1 MNLLT
6 LRSIREILYRKCSEW
21 ALSGR
26 RVPKACGNSCADQ
39 QITRTHLGCSMTHK
53 FHFLPNSDC
62 QHHDHFNIF
71 SAHVDFPP
79 LKPFSESDYFK
90 ALAAVSASSGLL
102 LAFRTSLGSSFMY
115 LVISLCQRE
124 HHCSCRRTAESESSK
139 AKWLSEN
146 EHKRILNSTWHCR
159 WHF

>member
-6 LRSIREILYRKCSEW
+6 LTSIGEILHRKCREW
-21 ALSGR
+21 VLSR
-26 RVPKACGNSCADQ
+26 RIVPKAHGNSCADQ

-53 FHFLPNSDC
+53 FHFLPYSDC
-62 QHHDHFNIF
+62 QHHNHFGIF
-71 SAHVDFPP
+71 PARIDFPP

-90 ALAAVSASSGLL
+90 ALAAVSASTGPLF
-102 LAFRTSLGSSFMY
+102 AFRTSLGSSFMY
-115 LVISLCQRE
+115 LVISRCQRE

-146 EHKRILNSTWHCR
+146 EHKRTLNSTWHCR

>member
-1 MNLLT
+1 MPLNHITGYEFVNLKKYH
-6 LRSIREILYRKCSEW
+6 EILHRKCREP

-53 FHFLPNSDC
+53 FHFLPYSDF
-62 QHHDHFNIF
+62 QHHKHFNIL
-71 SAHVDFPP
+71 SAHVDFAP

-90 ALAAVSASSGLL
+90 ALAAVSGSTGLL
-102 LAFRTSLGSSFMY
+102 FAFRTSLGSSLMY
-115 LVISLCQRE
+115 LVISPCQRE

-139 AKWLSEN
+139 AE
-146 EHKRILNSTWHCR
+146 
-159 WHF
+159 